1 MKIGSISLLSVI
13 LLCMTGCSKNAVSA
27 EPTDSNKTGMGRYVE
42 QTIAAKEEMGRI
54 DGFTKQE
61 DGSLIAFSYNHGVFC
76 SEDEGT
82 TWKKEASWFDAM
94 NGEYLLDVAASAQGE
109 YGYIYIPPENTEEVT
124 ESTEKISE
132 DPGEKT
138 EQETEQDVEE
148 TSEEDE
154 SWVKDQMTLNAH
166 YVYVD
171 KNGQSEEL
179 EIQLPES
186 GGENYLNDMVFLE
199 DGTLIGAEADTGTV
213 YAIDKES
220 GKTTELFTA
229 DAYINYL
236 TVTNQYILAITRDQ
250 IYIYNIQTGRL
261 EDTDQ
266 TLTDFIKQQKLDF
279 TYTSEGNLSPLQIS
293 EGDSA
298 DTVYVACRSGLYRH
312 VIGGSTMEQLIDGSL
327 NTLGSPSVTLLAIY
341 YKTDGSFLACF
352 TGNKLVRYVY
362 DAQMS
367 VVPERELK
375 VYSLYD
381 NNTIRQAISGY
392 QQKNPN
398 VYVNYEVGM
407 SGTDAVTAED
417 AIKNLNTKLMTKDA
431 PDILILDG
439 LPQDTYME
447 KGMLLD
453 LSTYMND
460 IEDQLFTNISNVYEE
475 EGAVYAMPAKFQ
487 IPMVIGNKEV
497 IRQITD
503 MASLKEA
510 AEQLR
515 KEQPDGTILGTY
527 QAEELIRLLALVNAP
542 NWVDA
547 DGNLDRGALT
557 EFMTKSDHIY
567 ELEQSGITEAEKQV
581 HEKENVNFVHE
592 DFLCMDASY
601 TAFNYYAD
609 RQALALGKIS
619 AMQLNFSNITSVI
632 DVDKEVD
639 YGLWKAGTGNVFI
652 PSAIMSV
659 NAKTQDT
666 QLAVDFIKEV
676 LAKETQSIDLSDGFP
691 VNKEG
696 LTEMEKNPNGD
707 EEFGTI
713 GMIDETGREVDLSVR
728 WPSSEQ
734 LQRLEDIM
742 ISLDTPNTI
751 DPMLLHTV
759 EEYAPKVWQGE
770 MSVEEA
776 VNEIVNKM
784 QIRMSE

>member
-1 MKIGSISLLSVI
+1 MKNKNNKKNRKKMKIGSISLLSVI

-266 TLTDFIKQQKLDF
+266 TLRFYLYIGRKFVTIADIRRRFGGYGLCCMQKWIV
-279 TYTSEGNLSPLQIS
+279 SPCDWWKYYGTINRWQFEHFRKSI
-293 EGDSA
+293 GD
-298 DTVYVACRSGLYRH
+298 L
-312 VIGGSTMEQLIDGSL
+312 
-327 NTLGSPSVTLLAIY
+327 
-341 YKTDGSFLACF
+341 
-352 TGNKLVRYVY
+352 
-362 DAQMS
+362 
-367 VVPERELK
+367 
-375 VYSLYD
+375 
-381 NNTIRQAISGY
+381 
-392 QQKNPN
+392 
-398 VYVNYEVGM
+398 
-407 SGTDAVTAED
+407 
-417 AIKNLNTKLMTKDA
+417 
-431 PDILILDG
+431 
-439 LPQDTYME
+439 
-447 KGMLLD
+447 
-453 LSTYMND
+453 
-460 IEDQLFTNISNVYEE
+460 ISN
-475 EGAVYAMPAKFQ
+475 
-487 IPMVIGNKEV
+487 
-497 IRQITD
+497 
-503 MASLKEA
+503 
-510 AEQLR
+510 
-515 KEQPDGTILGTY
+515 
-527 QAEELIRLLALVNAP
+527 LL
-542 NWVDA
+542 
-547 DGNLDRGALT
+547 
-557 EFMTKSDHIY
+557 
-567 ELEQSGITEAEKQV
+567 
-581 HEKENVNFVHE
+581 
-592 DFLCMDASY
+592 
-601 TAFNYYAD
+601 
-609 RQALALGKIS
+609 
-619 AMQLNFSNITSVI
+619 
-632 DVDKEVD
+632 
-639 YGLWKAGTGNVFI
+639 
-652 PSAIMSV
+652 
-659 NAKTQDT
+659 
-666 QLAVDFIKEV
+666 
-676 LAKETQSIDLSDGFP
+676 
-691 VNKEG
+691 
-696 LTEMEKNPNGD
+696 
-707 EEFGTI
+707 
-713 GMIDETGREVDLSVR
+713 
-728 WPSSEQ
+728 
-734 LQRLEDIM
+734 
-742 ISLDTPNTI
+742 
-751 DPMLLHTV
+751 
-759 EEYAPKVWQGE
+759 
-770 MSVEEA
+770 
-776 VNEIVNKM
+776 
-784 QIRMSE
+784 